1 MQRLGLICLLLL
13 AVSCTRSTGPVA
25 AARAQA
31 PHRPPLVPWI
41 LEPSVLPAGA
51 QTLGTVA
58 PGRYFPLHEAFT
70 RRHGTTAGMSAW
82 KIPFHDRTWWAVD
95 TRYTFA
101 TEDDAARF
109 LISQQALLS
118 EGHPLAEDRLT
129 LSCGPGGGPGGSDAR
144 PGCPSARLFIGRI
157 LHPGLG
163 TPFFTFVAV
172 GRHRQHV
179 FKFLAAVE
187 VPPGTGPEAAPDA
200 QPTLPPEVLRTDFL
214 ALAAMALKP

>member
-1 MQRLGLICLLLL
+1 MQRLGLFCILLI
-13 AVSCTRSTGPVA
+13 AVSCTRSTRPIVV
-25 AARAQA
+25 ARAQE
-31 PHRPPLVPWI
+31 PHRPPLVPWS

-51 QTLGTVA
+51 QPLGTVA
-58 PGRYFPLHEAFT
+58 PSRHFPLYEAFT

-82 KIPFHDRTWWAVD
+82 KIPFNERTWWAVD

-118 EGHPLAEDRLT
+118 EGHPLAEDKLT
-129 LSCGPGGGPGGSDAR
+129 LPCGPSGSAAR
-144 PGCPSARLFIGRI
+144 PGCPAARLFIGRI
-157 LHPGLG
+157 IHPGLG

-214 ALAAMALKP
+214 TLAAMALKP